1 MQPGQTPQDSVKTLE
16 KKPVSLSALERLG
29 ALEVTLRGLEAL
41 SLIGAQQLRNPDL
54 RRPLG
59 SFPSPDQG
67 TLTRPRDI
75 ETTKRAQQLL
85 KEHGTAL
92 IEEGLLS
99 P

>member
-1 MQPGQTPQDSVKTLE
+1 MI
-16 KKPVSLSALERLG
+16 R
-29 ALEVTLRGLEAL
+29 VTTAPLRSEPCHAPSKVVEHAWSFRCLEAL
-41 SLIGAQQLRNPDL
+41 SLIGAQQIRNPDL